1 MDISIQNQVYI
12 FFATLY
18 GGIVMGFI
26 YDLYR
31 IFRYY
36 LRPKKVATFI
46 EDFIFWIIISV
57 IFLTVILYTNWGEIR
72 GYIFLGFFSGAFLY
86 SRFLS
91 KIIITT
97 IVWLVNG
104 IVKILKYILKVVFL
118 PFRLIGSRLQGPY
131 NKARSNVNRLTNRA
145 KRYLKL
151 PFIMLKGLKKNI
163 KTIFRKK

>member
-1 MDISIQNQVYI
+1 VDIFFQSQGYI

-18 GGIVMGFI
+18 GGIVMGFV

-31 IFRYY
+31 ISRYY
-36 LRPKKVATFI
+36 LKPKKVVTFI

-72 GYIFLGFFSGAFLY
+72 GYIFLGFFTGAFLY

-91 KIIITT
+91 KIIITVMVW
-97 IVWLVNG
+97 IVSG
-104 IVKILKYILKVVFL
+104 IIEVIKHILRIVFF
-118 PFRLIGSRLQGPY
+118 PFKLLGSKLQAPF
-131 NKARSNVNRLTNRA
+131 NKAKANTNKIIRRL
-145 KRYLKL
+145 KRYLKM
-151 PFIMLKGLKKNI
+151 PFTMLKRLKKNI

>member
-1 MDISIQNQVYI
+1 MDSFVQNQAYI

-36 LRPKKVATFI
+36 LKPKKVATFI

-57 IFLTVILYTNWGEIR
+57 IFVTVILYTNWGEIR
-72 GYIFLGFFSGAFLY
+72 GYIFLGFFIGAFLY

-91 KIIITT
+91 KIIITA
-97 IVWLVNG
+97 IVWIVNG
-104 IVKILKYILKVVFL
+104 IIKILKYILKFIFF
-118 PFRLIGSRLQGPY
+118 PFRLIGSKLHNPY
-131 NKARSNVNRLTNRA
+131 NRAKSRVNRLSKRI

-151 PFIMLKGLKKNI
+151 PFTLLKGLKKNI
-163 KTIFRKK
+163 KTMFSKK

>member
-1 MDISIQNQVYI
+1 MDSFFQSQSYI

-36 LRPKKVATFI
+36 LKPKKVATFI

-57 IFLTVILYTNWGEIR
+57 TFLTVILYANWGEIR
-72 GYIFLGFFSGAFLY
+72 GYIFLGFFTGAFLY

-97 IVWLVNG
+97 IVWIVNG
-104 IVKILKYILKVVFL
+104 IIKMLKYILKVIFFPL
-118 PFRLIGSRLQGPY
+118 RLIGSKLQAPY
-131 NKARSNVNRLTNRA
+131 NKARSNVNRLTKRT
-145 KRYLKL
+145 KRYLKM
-151 PFIMLKGLKKNI
+151 PFTMLKGLKKNI
-163 KTIFRKK
+163 KTIFSKK